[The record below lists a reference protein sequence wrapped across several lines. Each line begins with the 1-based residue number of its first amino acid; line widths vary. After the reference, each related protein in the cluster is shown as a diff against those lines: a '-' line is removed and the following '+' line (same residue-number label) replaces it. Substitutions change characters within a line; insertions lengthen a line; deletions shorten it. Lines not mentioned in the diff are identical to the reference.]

1 MMIGKS
7 FKPSKDHDVR
17 IAYKGKELSSDDKIF
32 PIFSKKFDNI
42 VTLLFRKKLK
52 GIINYQLS
60 RMHFLI
66 RNPKNKN

>member
-1 MMIGKS
+1 MIGKS

-42 VTLLFRKKLK
+42 VTLLFRKTIKRNHKLPVK
-52 GIINYQLS
+52 SNAL
-60 RMHFLI
+60 F
-66 RNPKNKN
+66 NKKPKK